1 MSVVGIFGRY
11 CQSRL
16 FVFSRMSDQ
25 YPVIHAPFSMCI
37 RLYACGRYVVQ
48 HHRLNECITK
58 NNKIKL
64 KKNVFQIRPT
74 RCLFHKLLV
83 VLKFIPLCPSGN
95 LISCIS
101 PYIYHY
107 YDSFVNCVPI
117 VRWIFSMGQSKCNNC
132 WWHMNYRWLTAFFF
146 EITLIFEIRA
156 N

>member
-1 MSVVGIFGRY
+1 MTFLKQICYIRRMSVVGIFGRY

-25 YPVIHAPFSMCI
+25 YPVINAPFSMCI

-83 VLKFIPLCPSGN
+83 VLKSIPLCPSGN
-95 LISCIS
+95 LISCFS

-107 YDSFVNCVPI
+107 YDSLVNCVPI
-117 VRWIFSMGQSKCNNC
+117 VR
-132 WWHMNYRWLTAFFF
+132 
-146 EITLIFEIRA
+146 
-156 N
+156 